1 MSVVNKVRMETG
13 DGTSDGIELNLPRM
27 IAGERATPDAALEP
41 NAALEKV
48 FRAQYP
54 RVINLLA
61 RITGDRYRAE
71 ELASEVFCKLAARPA
86 LFRPQ
91 NNLEG
96 WLYRTAMNLGLDAL
110 KMNSRRRKNE
120 HAAAIEAAASPS
132 ARSGPL
138 ESLIREEQRAR
149 VQVALGSLKPISAR
163 LLLLRYVGFSYREL
177 ATTLKINPAS
187 VGQLLLRATS
197 EFKSKYSEMYEEKI

>member
-1 MSVVNKVRMETG
+1 MSVVNKVHMGTG
-13 DGTSDGIELNLPRM
+13 EGMSDGIKLNLPRM
-27 IAGERATPDAALEP
+27 IAGERPSSDAALGPDAALER
-41 NAALEKV
+41 V

-54 RVINLLA
+54 RLINLLA
-61 RITGDRYRAE
+61 RITGDRHRAE

-96 WLYRTAMNLGLDAL
+96 WLYRTAMNLGLDAI
-110 KMNSRRRKNE
+110 KMNSRRKKNE
-120 HAAAIEAAASPS
+120 HAAAVEHATSP
-132 ARSGPL
+132 ATGGGPL
-138 ESLIREEQRAR
+138 ESLIREEQRVR
-149 VQVALGSLKPISAR
+149 VRNALSGLKPVSAR

-177 ATTLKINPAS
+177 ASILKINPAS

-197 EFKSKYSEMYEEKI
+197 EFKTKYSEMYEEKI

>member
-1 MSVVNKVRMETG
+1 MSVVNRVHMGTG
-13 DGTSDGIELNLPRM
+13 DGVPDGIELNLPRVSSGGQ
-27 IAGERATPDAALEP
+27 AGPDAALGP

-48 FRAQYP
+48 FRDQYP
-54 RVINLLA
+54 RLINLLA

-110 KMNSRRRKNE
+110 KMNLRSMRNE
-120 HAAAIEAAASPS
+120 HAAAVENAAST
-132 ARSGPL
+132 ATRSGPL
-138 ESLIREEQRAR
+138 DILLREEQRRR
-149 VQVALGSLKPISAR
+149 VQTALATLKPISAR

-177 ATTLKINPAS
+177 ANALKINPAS
-187 VGQLLLRATS
+187 VGQLLLRAAS
-197 EFKSKYSEMYEEKI
+197 EFKAKYSELYEGRI